1 VIELPDGFIW
11 TRGECGQGTF
21 SAKAGGLSFRGV
33 NWKVPAPIRSV
44 PLRMGLALTMAS
56 ETSSCRREEGGPG
69 ASAAW
74 AHGASRYAAIRRV
87 ATHLPH
93 ESERHASAGG
103 ATASQDDVR

>member
-1 VIELPDGFIW
+1 MTAAPAAMPSV
-11 TRGECGQGTF
+11 TR
-21 SAKAGGLSFRGV
+21 S
-33 NWKVPAPIRSV
+33 
-44 PLRMGLALTMAS
+44 
-56 ETSSCRREEGGPG
+56 RRERSTRATRRIGAVEETRGGPG

>member
-56 ETSSCRREEGGPG
+56 ETSSAPWRHHC
-69 ASAAW
+69 AVAA
-74 AHGASRYAAIRRV
+74 
-87 ATHLPH
+87 TTL
-93 ESERHASAGG
+93 
-103 ATASQDDVR
+103 